1 MSAALLHGPL
11 QVCTANHLTSMLRKE
26 LVRNSSEVEE
36 TLVPP
41 SPCLKGVLLRLFLDC
56 SLTAQQ
62 HKSYLLSPVKFFS
75 PEHTCRSYDEASCSS
90 GNTSGMQREATHV
103 QSMCQA
109 GAKNA
114 MGLDAAVELARKTAE
129 ASVRTESQRPSLK
142 KRQKLMCVKKWGMCA
157 HAPMSGF
164 LHISWKRHVH
174 VSPQYCVSCES
185 FVPCVHFLWV
195 CLGLMGFPMSLM
207 DPYESYGS
215 VWALWV

>member
-1 MSAALLHGPL
+1 MRRVKLPETQTCVQANTRTESPPRHTHTSTYIYIYIYIFIYIYIYVCTYVTHYVHIHMSAALLHGPL

-109 GAKNA
+109 GAKSA
-114 MGLDAAVELARKTAE
+114 PLDITHSKHVALTI
-129 ASVRTESQRPSLK
+129 
-142 KRQKLMCVKKWGMCA
+142 CA
-157 HAPMSGF
+157 H
-164 LHISWKRHVH
+164 HVH
-174 VSPQYCVSCES
+174 MVSRS
-185 FVPCVHFLWV
+185 FVLF
-195 CLGLMGFPMSLM
+195 
-207 DPYESYGS
+207 
-215 VWALWV
+215 

>member
-103 QSMCQA
+103 QSTCYHLCSPMMRSVQKAEQA
-109 GAKNA
+109 FEVLFDKVQWSREMTSCRWWCTWWWRCDWSNLV
-114 MGLDAAVELARKTAE
+114 M
-129 ASVRTESQRPSLK
+129 SQ
-142 KRQKLMCVKKWGMCA
+142 Q
-157 HAPMSGF
+157 
-164 LHISWKRHVH
+164 
-174 VSPQYCVSCES
+174 
-185 FVPCVHFLWV
+185 LWV
-195 CLGLMGFPMSLM
+195 
-207 DPYESYGS
+207 
-215 VWALWV
+215 AKLWRFVRGT